1 MKNTKIPLIHMHLF
15 FDGNEKIINTEKKN
29 IRVATM
35 NLQYLLAY
43 LLFQAFRLFKVTI
56 LVERERMI

>member
-1 MKNTKIPLIHMHLF
+1 MKIRIYF
-15 FDGNEKIINTEKKN
+15 FDGNEKIINIEKKN